1 MDEVPKCAASLVQST
16 ISLTLRKQQAKNK
29 KSEMVIVTGEMPQ
42 QFGVGLAI
50 HQAFCSK
57 EIIKMFHGF
66 GFSVEYKR
74 LLRVQVQI
82 QWSIIQRTKCS
93 SPLTTFTS
101 QKTLIMVERLSM
113 GHLFIRRPSLIT
125 PNWKSD

>member
-1 MDEVPKCAASLVQST
+1 MDEVPKCAASLAQST
-16 ISLTLRKQQAKNK
+16 ISLTLREQQAKNK
-29 KSEMVIVTGEMPQ
+29 KSEVVIVTGEMPQ

-57 EIIKMFHGF
+57 EIIKMFHRF

-82 QWSIIQRTKCS
+82 QWSIIQRTKVFFTIDNFHFS
-93 SPLTTFTS
+93 ENTHNGRKTFHGAP
-101 QKTLIMVERLSM
+101 IY
-113 GHLFIRRPSLIT
+113 
-125 PNWKSD
+125 